1 MFLQS
6 KHAPHRIIYMNIKT
20 HNMETNFKPLE
31 LHLIRY
37 AMEDFANNDQHT
49 ESSQHKAFEI
59 VTKIDELLKNIN

>member
-1 MFLQS
+1 
-6 KHAPHRIIYMNIKT
+6 MNIKK

>member
-1 MFLQS
+1 
-6 KHAPHRIIYMNIKT
+6 
-20 HNMETNFKPLE
+20 METNFKPLE

-49 ESSQHKAFEI
+49 ESSKYKAFEI